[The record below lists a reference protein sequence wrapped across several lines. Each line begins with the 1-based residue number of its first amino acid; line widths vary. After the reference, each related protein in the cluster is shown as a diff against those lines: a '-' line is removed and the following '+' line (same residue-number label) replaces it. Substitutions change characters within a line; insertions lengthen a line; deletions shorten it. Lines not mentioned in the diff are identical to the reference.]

1 MDSPVNE
8 IVEFDKEE
16 ESRGRSKRQPRK
28 EEYKK
33 IVKNIYTR
41 TLITKSVMLEM
52 KEIGVNIKDVLETK
66 LKHAYEG
73 KCILEGFVKPG
84 TSKIVTYSSGVI
96 KGSHILFE
104 VVFECMICFP
114 VEGQLLNCV
123 AKNITKAGIRGESSG
138 ETPTPFV
145 VFIARDHQN
154 LNELFSEI
162 KENDNFVAKIIGQR
176 FELNDK
182 YVSIIG
188 EVVNKNKY
196 K

>member
-8 IVEFDKEE
+8 IVEFDQEA
-16 ESRGRSKRQPRK
+16 ESKGRLRRPRK

-33 IVKNIYTR
+33 HVKDIYSR

-52 KEIGVNIKDVLETK
+52 REIGVNIKDVLETK
-66 LKHAYEG
+66 LKGAYEG
-73 KCILEGFVKPG
+73 KCILEGFVKPN

-96 KGSHILFE
+96 KGSNILFE
-104 VVFECMICFP
+104 VVFECMVCFP
-114 VEGQLLNCV
+114 VEGQLLNCI
-123 AKNITKAGIRGESSG
+123 AKNVTKAGIRGESAG
-138 ETPTPFV
+138 ESPSPFV
-145 VFIARDHQN
+145 VFVARDHQIDN
-154 LNELFSEI
+154 DMFSEI
-162 KENDNFVAKIIGQR
+162 KENAHFVAKIIGQR

-182 YVSIIG
+182 YVSVIG

>member
-1 MDSPVNE
+1 MDSLANT
-8 IVEFDKEE
+8 IVPEVRRF
-16 ESRGRSKRQPRK
+16 PRK
-28 EEYKK
+28 STREEYKK
-33 IVKNIYTR
+33 LVKTIYTR
-41 TLITKSVMLEM
+41 TLITKSITLEM
-52 KEIGVNIKDVLETK
+52 KQIGATIKDVLESK
-66 LKHAYEG
+66 LKDMYEG

-84 TSKIVTYSSGVI
+84 TSKIISYSSGII
-96 KGSHILFE
+96 KGYHILFE

-114 VEGQLLNCV
+114 VEGQLVNCV
-123 AKNITKAGIRGESSG
+123 AKNITKAGIRGESS

-145 VFIARDHQN
+145 VFVARDHQVDN
-154 LNELFSEI
+154 PMFSEI

-188 EVVNKNKY
+188 EVANKNKY